1 MAGDENAADRA
12 RDRYGDVHGRRV
24 QRDRQARTSPIR
36 RHKTMLLRTGDGPG
50 GGHARSGALSRAL
63 AILPLGLL
71 QSGLES
77 GQDAEE
83 PSQDEVAIVKLHG
96 RDSGVG

>member
-1 MAGDENAADRA
+1 MVRLPLARPTSNEHRDRA
-12 RDRYGDVHGRRV
+12 
-24 QRDRQARTSPIR
+24 
-36 RHKTMLLRTGDGPG
+36 
-50 GGHARSGALSRAL
+50 GHAGSGALSRAL

-83 PSQDEVAIVKLHG
+83 PSQDEVAIVELHG
-96 RDSGVG
+96 RDSGVGYGAERGGGAIDRVNRTAAGRTVRIGYSV

>member
-1 MAGDENAADRA
+1 MVRLPLARPTSNEH
-12 RDRYGDVHGRRV
+12 RDR
-24 QRDRQARTSPIR
+24 
-36 RHKTMLLRTGDGPG
+36 TGH
-50 GGHARSGALSRAL
+50 GGHAELVGSGALSRAL

-96 RDSGVG
+96 RDSGVGYRTERGDG

>member
-1 MAGDENAADRA
+1 MVRLPLARPTSNEHRDRA
-12 RDRYGDVHGRRV
+12 GH
-24 QRDRQARTSPIR
+24 
-36 RHKTMLLRTGDGPG
+36 
-50 GGHARSGALSRAL
+50 GGHAELVGSGTLSRAL

-96 RDSGVG
+96 RDSGVGYRTERGDG

>member
-1 MAGDENAADRA
+1 MVRLPLARPTSNEHRDRA
-12 RDRYGDVHGRRV
+12 GH
-24 QRDRQARTSPIR
+24 
-36 RHKTMLLRTGDGPG
+36 

-96 RDSGVG
+96 RDSGVGYRTERGDG

>member
-1 MAGDENAADRA
+1 VVRLPLARPTSNEHRDRA
-12 RDRYGDVHGRRV
+12 
-24 QRDRQARTSPIR
+24 
-36 RHKTMLLRTGDGPG
+36 
-50 GGHARSGALSRAL
+50 GHAGSGALSRAL

-96 RDSGVG
+96 RDSGVGYRTERGDG